1 MPQETEGNTPPRRDD
16 PAKIVVVANAAL
28 VGVPAAYTTS
38 GSIAVTALAAVTA
51 TVFAIVYAA
60 RRPR

>member
-1 MPQETEGNTPPRRDD
+1 M
-16 PAKIVVVANAAL
+16 VVANAAL